1 MRTPSALRAALAP
14 AVAALACALLRP
26 GTASAQGTPA
36 AARAYDVAAYVWPSY
51 SDCPELRW
59 AWPERMGEWERVRQ
73 AKPKFPGHELPGL
86 PLWGYVNE
94 ADPRVMEME
103 IAAAADHG
111 VNVFIYD
118 WYWYDGRPFL
128 ENCLSNGYLKA
139 RNNDRVKFYLMWAN
153 HDVKYA
159 WDIRNSEDR
168 DTVLYQGAVDRAG
181 FERLARHV
189 IRERL
194 PHPSYYQID
203 GKPVFA
209 IYDLNVFV
217 RGLGGLDAAA
227 DALKWFRAEAVRA
240 GLKGLHLQ
248 CVLRGNRSNLSGVD
262 DSRPAVPQAEAV
274 KRLGF
279 DSLTHYQ
286 FCHFLNVKNPME
298 KVVALAEAEWAKIDE
313 TYDIPYF
320 PHISVGWDSNARFTE
335 LRPAILTSNDPPAL
349 AAALRRAKAY
359 ADAHPGQPPL
369 VTVNAWNEWTEGSY
383 LEPCTRFGYGY
394 LEAVRSVF
402 GKAAE

>member
-1 MRTPSALRAALAP
+1 MHTTSAIRAAAGILTGALVLPGGAARAQEAP
-14 AVAALACALLRP
+14 AP
-26 GTASAQGTPA
+26 
-36 AARAYDVAAYVWPSY
+36 ARAYDVAAYVWPSY

-73 AKPKFPGHELPGL
+73 AKPKFPGHQLPGI

-159 WDIRNSEDR
+159 WDVRNSWDR

-181 FERLARHV
+181 FERLARYV

-194 PHPSYYQID
+194 THPSYYRIG

-227 DALKWFRAEAVRA
+227 EALAWFRAEAVRA
-240 GLKGLHLQ
+240 GLPGLHLQ
-248 CVLRGNRSNLSGVD
+248 CVMRGNQFNLSGVD
-262 DSRPAVPQAEAV
+262 DSRATVPQTEAV

-298 KVVALAEAEWAKIDE
+298 KVVALAEAEWAKIDA

-335 LRPAILTSNDPPAL
+335 LRPAIMTDNDPPAV
-349 AAALRRAKAY
+349 AAALRKAKAY
-359 ADAHPGQPPL
+359 ADAHPNQPPL
-369 VTVNAWNEWTEGSY
+369 VTINAWNEWTEGSY

-402 GKAAE
+402 PPK